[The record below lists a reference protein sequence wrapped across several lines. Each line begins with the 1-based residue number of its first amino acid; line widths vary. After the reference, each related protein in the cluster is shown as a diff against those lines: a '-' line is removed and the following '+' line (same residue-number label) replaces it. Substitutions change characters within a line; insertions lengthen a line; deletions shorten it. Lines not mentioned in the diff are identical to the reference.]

1 MTPLATHMSQFIHDY
16 LPRHRGLSTRTVD
29 TYATGLTIL
38 LRFAAEHLGTEPS
51 QLDLEQIDP
60 PLVLSFLEYIE
71 EHGATVRT
79 RNARLA
85 AIKAFFKYV
94 EWKVPAALEQV
105 RRIRAIPNKKADT
118 RLVAWL
124 TISEISALLAA
135 PNPRTV
141 YGIRDRAM
149 LALTYTCGLRVSEAI
164 ALSLDDYDHCDV
176 ATIQVLGKGRRER
189 KIPLSKDVERLLDD
203 WLRLRDPSGD
213 TVIFQN
219 RSGRRLTRS
228 GFQYILD
235 KHVAEAQKVQSSIAK
250 RRITPHVLRHSCAMH
265 TYQAT
270 GDIRSVSLWLGHK
283 SLLST
288 QVYVRAD
295 PTEKLEMLEGT
306 RLPNLKPGRFRPG
319 DSLIAMLKGNNRT

>member
-1 MTPLATHMSQFIHDY
+1 MTPLATHMSRFIYDH
-16 LPRHRGLSTRTVD
+16 LPRNRGLSTQTVD
-29 TYATGLTIL
+29 TYATGLAVL
-38 LRFAAEHLGTEPS
+38 LRFAAERLRTEPS
-51 QLDLEQIDP
+51 QLNLEQIDSD
-60 PLVLSFLEYIE
+60 LVLGFLECIE
-71 EHGATVRT
+71 ERGATVRT

-105 RRIRAIPNKKADT
+105 RRIRAIPNKRT
-118 RLVAWL
+118 ETQLVAWL
-124 TISEISALLAA
+124 TIPEIDALLAA

-141 YGIRDRAM
+141 DGIRDRAM
-149 LALTYTCGLRVSEAI
+149 LALTYTCGLRVSELI
-164 ALSLDDYDHCDV
+164 ALSLDDYDRSDV
-176 ATIQVLGKGRRER
+176 ASIRVLGKGRRER
-189 KIPLSKDVERLLDD
+189 MIPLSKEVERLLND

-213 TVIFQN
+213 AVIFQN
-219 RSGRRLTRS
+219 RSGRRLTRA

-235 KHVAEAQKVQSSIAK
+235 KHVAEAEKAQPSIAE
-250 RRITPHVLRHSCAMH
+250 RRVTPHVLRHSCAMH

-270 GDIRSVSLWLGHK
+270 GDVRSVSLWLGHA

-295 PTEKLEMLEGT
+295 PTEKLRMLEGT

-319 DSLIAMLKGNNRT
+319 DSLIAMLKGANRR